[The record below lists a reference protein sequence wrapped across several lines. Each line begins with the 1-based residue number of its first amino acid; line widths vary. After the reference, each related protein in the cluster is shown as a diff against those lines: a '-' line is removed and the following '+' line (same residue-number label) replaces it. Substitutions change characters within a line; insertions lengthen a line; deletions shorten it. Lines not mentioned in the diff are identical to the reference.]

1 MIKFVEEKRKIT
13 VYDDILEMLL
23 ETDSITID
31 NSWCVCVSREPSLF
45 VPALRRTERTKKKA
59 QSYVTIPVLLVMTPG
74 SRLSRFRSRT

>member
-45 VPALRRTERTKKKA
+45 VPALRRTERTKKK
-59 QSYVTIPVLLVMTPG
+59 SSILRNHPG
-74 SRLSRFRSRT
+74 FTGYDARVKAV